1 MAGLTTTFEGSDKR
15 WEQSL
20 VAGERTEVSVGHTQA
35 MAAVEGVSKGIV
47 GVAVS
52 ACLLAAV
59 YSALQGGMLE
69 SSGLAAT
76 IAIVLAVAGIVVSV
90 MDGRRIMREARER

>member
-20 VAGERTEVSVGHTQA
+20 VAGERTEV
-35 MAAVEGVSKGIV
+35 

-59 YSALQGGMLE
+59 YAALQGGMLE

>member
-35 MAAVEGVSKGIV
+35 MAAVEG
-47 GVAVS
+47 S

-59 YSALQGGMLE
+59 YAALQGGMLE